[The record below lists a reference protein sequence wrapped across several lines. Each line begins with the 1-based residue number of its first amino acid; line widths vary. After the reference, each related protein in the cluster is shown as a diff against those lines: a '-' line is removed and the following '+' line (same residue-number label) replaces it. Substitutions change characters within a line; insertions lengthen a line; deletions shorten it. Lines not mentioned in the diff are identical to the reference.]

1 MRILI
6 LAASRRRKHFTSS
19 LKSRRVQSEEAH
31 RGTLVVESW
40 NTVLPAW
47 IAADLSLILNGYLG
61 PTPDHLAPL
70 NRFNPLNFRIL
81 QDHLTHKASTA
92 FILFQGL

>member
-6 LAASRRRKHFTSS
+6 LAASRRGKHFISS
-19 LKSRRVQSEEAH
+19 LKSWRVQSEEAH

-70 NRFNPLNFRIL
+70 NRFNPLNFRML
-81 QDHLTHKASTA
+81 QCHLTHKASTA
-92 FILFQGL
+92 FILFQDL

>member
-6 LAASRRRKHFTSS
+6 LEASRRGKHCTSS

-40 NTVLPAW
+40 NTVLPAL

-61 PTPDHLAPL
+61 HTPDHLAP
-70 NRFNPLNFRIL
+70 
-81 QDHLTHKASTA
+81 
-92 FILFQGL
+92 